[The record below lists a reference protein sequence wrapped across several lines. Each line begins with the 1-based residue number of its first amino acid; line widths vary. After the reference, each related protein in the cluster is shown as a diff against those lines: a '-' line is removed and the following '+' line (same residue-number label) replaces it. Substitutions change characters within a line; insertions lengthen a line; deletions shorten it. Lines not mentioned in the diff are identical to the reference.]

1 MSPGR
6 EGLSSWG
13 QRIGTKTKSR
23 KLGVQE
29 GGGDRHTDTGTEP
42 EAASGDRRRDWRE
55 PVGQRGRETGTDAVS
70 FSPNLHKIT
79 GLGRI
84 PRDSGRGGEEE
95 ANPGTWAAGRVQV
108 RVAARVNEGSRPGT
122 WKRNGEKAKSQCA
135 TSPELY
141 LQRAAVCARQ
151 VRGKFY

>member
-23 KLGVQE
+23 KLEDQE

-55 PVGQRGRETGTDAVS
+55 PAGQRRRRETDTDAVS

-84 PRDSGRGGEEE
+84 PRDSGREGEEE
-95 ANPGTWAAGRVQV
+95 GRSETDTVRAGMRRAETHWKIKRAERTEDITEHKYSGEMRGQGGRSSSTSVSQGGG
-108 RVAARVNEGSRPGT
+108 AR
-122 WKRNGEKAKSQCA
+122 
-135 TSPELY
+135 L
-141 LQRAAVCARQ
+141 
-151 VRGKFY
+151 